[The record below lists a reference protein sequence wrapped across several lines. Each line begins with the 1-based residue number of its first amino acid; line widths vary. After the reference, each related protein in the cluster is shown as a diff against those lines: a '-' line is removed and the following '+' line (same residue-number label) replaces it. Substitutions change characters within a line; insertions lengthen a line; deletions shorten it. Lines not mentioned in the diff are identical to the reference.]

1 MSHTSTHKSSSSSP
15 TTSPYMKSLTDRMAK
30 VTAQMKALGMTV
42 PVASRQARSKPKML
56 SNVGLSQRNSI
67 FYRRL
72 KEFLRKNEK
81 AKKFFVFNE
90 ADFKSEM
97 ESGKVSTWR

>member
-1 MSHTSTHKSSSSSP
+1 MSHTSTHKSSSS
-15 TTSPYMKSLTDRMAK
+15 TTSAYLKSLTDRMAK

-42 PVASRQARSKPKML
+42 PVASRRTRSKPKMM

-67 FYRRL
+67 FFRRL

-97 ESGKVSTWR
+97 ESGKVSTCR